1 MPVYLFFRFLSFF
14 NIPISQPTTL
24 YTHYNLM
31 AWVNGA
37 PNFSVQLPF
46 SLPTLLLECIS
57 KMPVVA
63 LLTADALAILDS
75 ATLLPLAVH
84 QRLPQCLESHE
95 KAIDMRTRHITAD
108 TSSLSRLHSCNI
120 FLRTESHHVLVYHV
134 LVNYNR
140 SVYDVYDAAGNGK
153 LLQNLL
159 PMSED
164 TRKNALSKMLKTA
177 TRSLIKGGHGPNLV
191 NVEHFNSC
199 EGDDEVRNVGIPQV
213 KLSLVKILKTN
224 LPIVNYW
231 CKPNSQNLII
241 YNANNDLQVFNMK
254 TFQSHAIALSTKEW
268 FSEPALVEYNP
279 NHNWFL
285 FLSKSGE
292 VGLIAFV
299 KQEDET
305 LDVKYSFLE
314 ELSGEILHVHF
325 NPQIDIAAVQLP
337 TELRLFQIVFF
348 GKEWSFSLVKSIK
361 SQENPTYRWSP
372 CGTFLTAT
380 VPDSSWRLISK
391 LGITYF
397 DSQAIRQDI
406 VQEHDLDQIAPLCQ
420 ISGCEVAPS
429 AMAVYLFDKTSISK
443 LQLLRSL
450 LQFAGASSFLDG
462 GYFNVLN
469 FKEGAVDKYPIL
481 PRFQHIIANMERL
494 NGVSLQLVTKRQSGN
509 LSFAVNKYSQLL
521 ISYGNDVAI
530 STPVTCGG
538 QPFHSLW
545 YAFFNHFVE
554 KLNVVDHFW
563 VDSLLMIVNRIGD
576 EDSEDDLL
584 IDELI
589 LLNTED
595 SKHGAQGIDYKFDS
609 DAIIW
614 RHSFKNRILAYELT
628 DGQNAGEMLLVLVAS
643 DSKILVLAIDFNS
656 ITRIGNRNSTASRLS
671 IRVKKTIYLSSIR
684 RKLAVQQ
691 IASVDH
697 KHFFF
702 LLSSGELVLLRNQES
717 TDSEA
722 HESNSSNMYDL
733 IKINSSVEGFQ
744 VCELT
749 FEGKGQQ
756 FLTLFT
762 EKTTIAFDLEE
773 LIAHASQFN
782 DPEEANETTPH
793 QHLKPILIPSPSFVP
808 LKFVQTKESIAL
820 AGLGYRTLIKHQSPI
835 IQTLP
840 FKQLV
845 LNKFIE
851 HDLLEMKCPADV
863 IVKKYTSFHNFSY
876 CLELLLFDHLEDEDD
891 SNFKSVCDLV
901 DHTTFANFVNV
912 NFLRKIEVV
921 HWSKFFKVKEQTPVG
936 FMNTLID
943 SQDVD
948 ICYNFLTVY
957 LNFKKEHEDFSGTV
971 NPETILNQKDKK
983 IILEIIRMLI
993 ESEKWEQSYELCR
1006 FIKLLEPTGETLR
1019 SIRSVLI

>member
-1 MPVYLFFRFLSFF
+1 
-14 NIPISQPTTL
+14 
-24 YTHYNLM
+24 M

-46 SLPTLLLECIS
+46 SLPTLLIQCIS
-57 KMPVVA
+57 KLPIIA
-63 LLTADALAILDS
+63 LLTADSLAILDS

-84 QRLPQCLESHE
+84 QRLPQCLESHG
-95 KAIDMRTRHITAD
+95 KAIDMRTRQITAD
-108 TSSLSRLHSCNI
+108 TSSLSRLHSCNV

-140 SVYDVYDAAGNGK
+140 SVYDVYDAVGNGK

-164 TRKNALSKMLKTA
+164 SRKNALSKMLRTA
-177 TRSLIKGGHGPNLV
+177 TRSLIKGGQGPNLV

-199 EGDDEVRNVGIPQV
+199 ESDDEMRNVGIPQV

-241 YNANNDLQVFNMK
+241 YSESHDLQVFNMK
-254 TFQSHAIALSTKEW
+254 TFQSHAIALSTKDW

-292 VGLIAFV
+292 VGLIAFM
-299 KQEDET
+299 KQKDET

-314 ELSGEILHVHF
+314 ELKGDILHFLF
-325 NPQIDIAAVQLP
+325 NPQIDLAAVQLAA
-337 TELRLFQIVFF
+337 ELQLFQIVFF
-348 GKEWSFSLVKSIK
+348 GKEWSFSFVKSIE
-361 SQENPTYRWSP
+361 SPENLTYRWSP
-372 CGTFLTAT
+372 CGSFLTAT
-380 VPDSSWRLISK
+380 VPNSSWRLISK

-429 AMAVYLFDKTSISK
+429 AMAIYLFDKTSISK
-443 LQLLRSL
+443 VQILRSL
-450 LQFAGASSFLDG
+450 LQFAGTPSFLDG
-462 GYFNVLN
+462 CYFNVLN
-469 FKEGAVDKYPIL
+469 FKESALEKYPIL
-481 PRFQHIIANMERL
+481 PKFQRIIANMERL
-494 NGVSLQLVTKRQSGN
+494 NGVSLQLVTKRQSGH
-509 LSFAVNKYSQLL
+509 LRFSMNKYSQLL
-521 ISYGNDVAI
+521 ISFGNDIAV
-530 STPVTCGG
+530 STPVTSGG
-538 QPFHSLW
+538 KPFHSLW
-545 YAFFNHFVE
+545 YNFFNHFVE
-554 KLNVVDHFW
+554 KFNIVDHFW
-563 VDSLLMIVNRIGD
+563 VDSLLMIINRIGD
-576 EDSEDDLL
+576 EESEDGQL

-595 SKHGAQGIDYKFDS
+595 SKLGAQGIDYKFDS

-628 DGQNAGEMLLVLVAS
+628 ELHNSSEMLLVFVGS

-656 ITRIGNRNSTASRLS
+656 ITKIVNRNSTASRLS

-691 IASVDH
+691 IASVDN
-697 KHFFF
+697 KHFLF
-702 LLSSGELVLLRNQES
+702 LLSSGELVLLRNQEN
-717 TDSEA
+717 
-722 HESNSSNMYDL
+722 HEGDTHDSNSSNMYDL
-733 IKINSSVEGFQ
+733 IKIHSSVEGFQ
-744 VCELT
+744 ICELT
-749 FEGKGQQ
+749 FEEKGQH
-756 FLTLFT
+756 FITLFT
-762 EKTTIAFDLEE
+762 ENSTLAFDLEQ

-782 DPEEANETTPH
+782 DPEDGNETTRQ
-793 QHLKPILIPSPSFVP
+793 QHLKPIVIPSPSFVP
-808 LKFVQTKESIAL
+808 LEIVQTKESIAL

-840 FKQLV
+840 LKQLV

-851 HDLLEMKCPADV
+851 HDLLEIKFPADI
-863 IVKKYTSFHNFSY
+863 IVKKYTSFNNFSY
-876 CLELLLFDHLEDEDD
+876 CLELLLFDHLEDKDD
-891 SNFKSVCDLV
+891 SNFKSVCNLV
-901 DHTTFANFVNV
+901 DHTPFANSVNV

-921 HWSKFFKVKEQTPVG
+921 HWSKFFKVKEQTPVE

-957 LNFKKEHEDFSGTV
+957 LNFKKEREDFSGAV

-983 IILEIIRMLI
+983 IILEIIRMLV

-1019 SIRSVLI
+1019 SIRSVLV